1 MFSEISTLAAG
12 VDRAFFFILW
22 VSIILLALITF
33 LMIYLVI
40 KYHRTKNQDPKDIEG
55 NTVLEI
61 IWIAV
66 PTILVLGMFYYGW
79 IGFEAMRDVP
89 KDAMVVKVEA
99 RMWSWSFQYENGKR
113 SQQLRIPV
121 GRNIKLQM
129 ISKDMIHSLYIPAF
143 RVKEDLVPRYETYM
157 WFVSNR
163 VGTYDLFCA
172 EYCGVG
178 HSTMTSKVIVMPE
191 KEFEEWYKTEEGK
204 EWIPMDGRLLIEKNG
219 CLECHSTD
227 GSKRLGPT
235 LQGIFGKERVVVTR
249 GKERTV
255 MADDVYLRKSILE
268 PDYDVVKGYQNIMP
282 SMEGVLSEKELDAM
296 IAYMKDLR

>member
-33 LMIYLVI
+33 LMIYFVI

>member
-12 VDRAFFFILW
+12 VDKAFFFILW
-22 VSIILLALITF
+22 VSIILLVLITF
-33 LMIYLVI
+33 LMIYFVI

-55 NTVLEI
+55 NTLLEI

-89 KDAMVVKVEA
+89 GDAMVVKVEA

-178 HSTMTSKVIVMPE
+178 HSKMTSKVIVMPE
-191 KEFEEWYKTEEGK
+191 KEFEEWYKTEKGK
-204 EWIPMDGRLLIEKNG
+204 EWVSMDGGLLIEKNG

-235 LQGIFGKERVVVTR
+235 LKGVFGKERIVVTR
-249 GKERTV
+249 GKERKV
-255 MADDVYLRKSILE
+255 MADDAYLKKSILE
-268 PDYDVVKGYQNIMP
+268 PDYDVVKGFQDIMP
-282 SMEGVLSEKELDAM
+282 SMEGVLSKKELDTM
-296 IAYMKDLR
+296 ITYMKDLK